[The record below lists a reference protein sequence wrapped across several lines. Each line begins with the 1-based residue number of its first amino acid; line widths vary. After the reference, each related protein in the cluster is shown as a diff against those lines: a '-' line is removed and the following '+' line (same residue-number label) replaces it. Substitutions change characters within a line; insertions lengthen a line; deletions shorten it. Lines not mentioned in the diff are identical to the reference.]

1 MKLVVAVDKNWA
13 IGYKGELLV
22 SIPADHKAF
31 RQETTGKVVVLGRKT
46 LDTFPGKQPL
56 KNRVNIILSRDE
68 SYTVKDALVVHSVDE
83 LLEETKKYDPD
94 DVYIIGGASVYE
106 QMLPYCDTAIV
117 TKIDHEYEADAY
129 FHDLDN
135 DPSWK
140 LTDEGEEQTY
150 FDLEYNFLRY
160 RRVKA

>member
-129 FHDLDN
+129 FLHGSL
-135 DPSWK
+135 PMKGRSRHISI
-140 LTDEGEEQTY
+140 LSIIS
-150 FDLEYNFLRY
+150 
-160 RRVKA
+160 

>member
-1 MKLVVAVDKNWA
+1 
-13 IGYKGELLV
+13 
-22 SIPADHKAF
+22 
-31 RQETTGKVVVLGRKT
+31 
-46 LDTFPGKQPL
+46 
-56 KNRVNIILSRDE
+56 
-68 SYTVKDALVVHSVDE
+68 VHSVDE

-150 FDLEYNFLRY
+150 FNLEYNFLRY

>member
-31 RQETTGKVVVLGRKT
+31 RQETTGKVVVLG
-46 LDTFPGKQPL
+46 KQPL

-68 SYTVKDALVVHSVDE
+68 SYTVKDALVVHSVEE
-83 LLEETKKYDPD
+83 LLEETQKYDPD

-106 QMLPYCDTAIV
+106 QMLPYCDTAYV
-117 TKIDHEYEADAY
+117 TCIDEAFPADTWFPNLEEDESWTCADESEVQEHEG
-129 FHDLDN
+129 
-135 DPSWK
+135 
-140 LTDEGEEQTY
+140 LTFRFRKY
-150 FDLEYNFLRY
+150 V
-160 RRVKA
+160 RV

>member
-1 MKLVVAVDKNWA
+1 MKAIAAVDLNWA
-13 IGYKGELLV
+13 IGFQDNLLIR
-22 SIPADHKAF
+22 IPNDQKNF
-31 RQETTGKVVVLGRKT
+31 RKLTTGHTVVLGRKT

-117 TKIDHEYEADAY
+117 TKIDHEYEADA
-129 FHDLDN
+129 FFPNLDKAEN
-135 DPSWK
+135 FRITAES
-140 LTDEGEEQTY
+140 DEQVY
-150 FDLEYNFLRY
+150 FDITYSF
-160 RRVKA
+160 VKYERIS